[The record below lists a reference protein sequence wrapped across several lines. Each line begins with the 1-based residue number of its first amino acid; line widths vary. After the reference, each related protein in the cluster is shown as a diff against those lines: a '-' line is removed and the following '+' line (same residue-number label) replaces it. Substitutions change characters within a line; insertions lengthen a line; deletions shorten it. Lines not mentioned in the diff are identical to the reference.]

1 MVYPSVI
8 PGFSTI
14 RSGGSEGTIIPRG
27 DGATYNLQW
36 SKALDAGVEPEMV
49 TIASFNE
56 WHKGL
61 QIEPAASGIDNGFG
75 YTYKDYG
82 SVPENWY
89 VISTNEWV
97 HAFLTKS
104 WPQTYQAQIK
114 IATNSDWTTFRMVDG
129 GFWLR
134 PDFEGVNEEATTA
147 RIEGDN
153 RLALIQPLERALEGG
168 SVEITVDLLFAG
180 LDPGRAL
187 VFEIERGG
195 IGSTTVEILNKES
208 DSPVLV
214 DTFFWDGL
222 PGDRNTLIVQIPSEV
237 FINAKD

>member
-1 MVYPSVI
+1 
-8 PGFSTI
+8 
-14 RSGGSEGTIIPRG
+14 
-27 DGATYNLQW
+27 
-36 SKALDAGVEPEMV
+36 
-49 TIASFNE
+49 
-56 WHKGL
+56 
-61 QIEPAASGIDNGFG
+61 
-75 YTYKDYG
+75 
-82 SVPENWY
+82 

-222 PGDRNTLIVQIPSEV
+222 PGDRNTLTVQIPSEV
-237 FINAKD
+237 FINATD